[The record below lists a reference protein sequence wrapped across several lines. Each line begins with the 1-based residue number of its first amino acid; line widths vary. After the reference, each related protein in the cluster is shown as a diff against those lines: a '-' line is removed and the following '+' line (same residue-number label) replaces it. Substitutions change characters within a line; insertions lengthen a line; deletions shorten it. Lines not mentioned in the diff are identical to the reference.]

1 MIFYVG
7 NFQYLAACIAF
18 SVSKPY
24 RQPMWS
30 NYLLFGSIIIAYIL
44 AVAVLWIPAGNP
56 FMWALFEDLQW
67 CAGQPYPDDNGPVQ
81 GPCYPQY
88 NWFILFMCAID
99 TAITYVVEAVFIRRF
114 TISYDARKENQKTQ
128 KFAQEMER
136 LIPHSYSE
144 PGSPATIYSN

>member
-30 NYLLFGSIIIAYIL
+30 NYLLFFSIIAAYIL
-44 AVAVLWIPAGNP
+44 AIALLWIPAGNP
-56 FMWALFEDLQW
+56 FMWDIFNDLQW
-67 CAGQPYPDDNGPVQ
+67 CAKAYPDVNETGPIQ
-81 GPCYPQY
+81 GPCYPEY

-99 TAITYVVEAVFIRRF
+99 TAITYVVEAFFIRKF
-114 TISYDARKENQKTQ
+114 TIRYDAVKENQKTS
-128 KFAQEMER
+128 KFA
-136 LIPHSYSE
+136 
-144 PGSPATIYSN
+144 